1 MTSAN
6 PQADWTSNGVKY
18 NKEVRIFAL
27 LIGFFVL
34 FLPAAGKAD
43 FATST
48 SFILERGVID
58 TGGGRATSGGYGL
71 ETSIGQPGI
80 GISSSTSFI
89 LRGGFLNFSVSA
101 PSVATTTTPTSTATT
116 STPGGNTGFT
126 APSAPGTPPVITPEI
141 IKACDFN
148 DDSRCNIVDLSIML
162 YYYEEKG
169 PTIVRYD
176 LNSNLAVDF
185 PDVSVLMYYW
195 TG

>member
-1 MTSAN
+1 MASAN

-27 LIGFFVL
+27 LISFFVL
-34 FLPAAGKAD
+34 FLPAVGKAD
-43 FATST
+43 LATST
-48 SFILERGVID
+48 NFILERGVID
-58 TGGGRATSGGYGL
+58 TGGSHATSSGYGL
-71 ETSIGQPGI
+71 ETSIGQPGT

-89 LRGGFLNFSVSA
+89 LRGGFLNFSVSV
-101 PSVATTTTPTSTATT
+101 PSAATTTPTSTATT
-116 STPGGNTGFT
+116 SAPGGNTGF
-126 APSAPGTPPVITPEI
+126 SAPGAPATPPVITSEI

-162 YYYEEKG
+162 YFYEERG
-169 PTIVRYD
+169 VAIARYD
-176 LNSNLAVDF
+176 LNLNLAVDF